1 MRINTGHDGVAVEQE
16 DEKQEDAADEEAEGV
31 FYVAAQFFNTEFPQR
46 RIKGKGNGSCQ
57 RYEQADIAAADDG
70 HGIGDDDQ
78 ADDTQD
84 QGNGLLAGKGF
95 VNDEIRKNHDKN
107 RVTGKDD
114 SCQAGIGHVDPDLEE
129 DHAEADVNQPE
140 DSQIAPIGTI
150 EVDAALLQI
159 ADSQRHEQQPAD
171 EEPKESQLERRER
184 RSGNLQGNFHRTK
197 GYGCQNN
204 T

>member
-1 MRINTGHDGVAVEQE
+1 MMKY
-16 DEKQEDAADEEAEGV
+16 EKIMTKIGG
-31 FYVAAQFFNTEFPQR
+31 YWRKT
-46 RIKGKGNGSCQ
+46 
-57 RYEQADIAAADDG
+57 IAARPA
-70 HGIGDDDQ
+70 
-78 ADDTQD
+78 
-84 QGNGLLAGKGF
+84 LAMLTPIWKR
-95 VNDEIRKNHDKN
+95 IMLKQMLI
-107 RVTGKDD
+107 
-114 SCQAGIGHVDPDLEE
+114 S
-129 DHAEADVNQPE
+129 PE

>member
-1 MRINTGHDGVAVEQE
+1 MGINAGQNRVAVEQE
-16 DEKQEDAADEEAEGV
+16 DEKQENTADEEAEGV
-31 FYVAAQFFNTEFPQR
+31 FYVAAQFFNAQFPQC
-46 RIKGKGNGSCQ
+46 RIEGKGNGCCQ
-57 RYEQADIAAADDG
+57 RHEQADITAADNG
-70 HGIGDDDQ
+70 HRVGDDDQ
-78 ADDTQD
+78 ADDTQA

-114 SCQAGIGHVDPDLEE
+114 SGQAGIRHVDPDLEE
-129 DHAEADVNQPE
+129 DHAETDVDQPE

-159 ADSQRHEQQPAD
+159 ADGQWHEQQPAD
-171 EEPKESQLERRER
+171 EEPEKGQLERRER
-184 RSGNLQGNFHRTK
+184 RTGNLQGNFHRTK
-197 GYGCQNN
+197 GYGRQDN

>member
-57 RYEQADIAAADDG
+57 RYEQADIAAADNG

-114 SCQAGIGHVDPDLEE
+114 SCQAGVSHVDPDLEE
-129 DHAEADVNQPE
+129 DHAETDVDQPE
-140 DSQIAPIGTI
+140 DSQIAPIRTI
-150 EVDAALLQI
+150 EVNAALLQI
-159 ADSQRHEQQPAD
+159 ADSQRHEQQPTD
-171 EEPKESQLERRER
+171 EEPEKGQLERRER
-184 RSGNLQGNFHRTK
+184 RPGNLQGNFHRTK